1 MTASNTYVVDLH
13 SRRYTDF
20 DLLRIARAAGQ
31 GYAQPVTAF
40 LVNVQIIAC
49 SAVGVVFG
57 HVHAANPIGR
67 FSDGHY
73 LRTSDI
79 QSIQKEGRFWVVTTL
94 NSRYV
99 LASFRRDGG
108 RAGLRDFLKVG
119 SKGFFFSP
127 GRLH

>member
-1 MTASNTYVVDLH
+1 MSDSNTYEVDLH
-13 SRRYTDF
+13 SRRYSDF
-20 DLLRIARAAGQ
+20 DLLRIARAVGQ
-31 GYAQPVTAF
+31 GYTKPVTAF
-40 LVNVQIIAC
+40 LVNAQIIAC

-57 HVHAANPIGR
+57 HVHASNPIGR
-67 FSDGHY
+67 FADGHY

-119 SKGFFFSP
+119 SKGFFISP

>member
-1 MTASNTYVVDLH
+1 MAVSNVYAVDLH

-20 DLLRIARAAGQ
+20 DLLRIGRAAGQ

-57 HVHAANPIGR
+57 HVRAANPIGR
-67 FSDGHY
+67 FADGHY

-79 QSIQKEGRFWVVTTL
+79 QSVQKEGRFWVVTTL

-99 LASFRRDGG
+99 LASFRRGGG
-108 RAGLRDFLKVG
+108 RAGLRDFLKLG
-119 SKGFFFSP
+119 SKGFFISP

>member
-1 MTASNTYVVDLH
+1 MAVSNIYAVDLH

-67 FSDGHY
+67 FADGHY

-79 QSIQKEGRFWVVTTL
+79 QSLQKEGRYWVATTL

-99 LASFRRDGG
+99 IASFRKQGG
-108 RAGLRDFLKVG
+108 RAGLREFLKVG
-119 SKGFFFSP
+119 SKGFFVSP
-127 GRLH
+127 NHLH

>member
-1 MTASNTYVVDLH
+1 MAVLNTYAVDLH

-20 DLLRIARAAGQ
+20 DLLRIARAAAQ

-57 HVHAANPIGR
+57 HVQASNGFGR
-67 FSDGHY
+67 FADGHY

-79 QSIQKEGRFWVVTTL
+79 QSLQKEGRYWVATTL
-94 NSRYV
+94 NSRYAI
-99 LASFRRDGG
+99 ASFRREGG
-108 RAGLRDFLKVG
+108 RAGLREFLKVG
-119 SKGFFFSP
+119 AKGVFVSP
-127 GRLH
+127 NYLH